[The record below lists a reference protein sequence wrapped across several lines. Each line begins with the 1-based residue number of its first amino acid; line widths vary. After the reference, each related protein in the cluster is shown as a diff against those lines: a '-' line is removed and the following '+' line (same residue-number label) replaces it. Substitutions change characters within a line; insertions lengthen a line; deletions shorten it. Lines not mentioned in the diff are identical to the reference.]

1 MLGTEHVLTVRGQTG
16 LAMFPSLGGGML
28 ASSPPLP
35 NPGRQL
41 RGGGSCEAKI
51 SFGGWRGWGLLKG
64 RNELGQR
71 WGVGPPNPQGLWESG
86 QRWSV

>member
-1 MLGTEHVLTVRGQTG
+1 MLGTEHVLAGGGGGKAG
-16 LAMFPSLGGGML
+16 LSMFLSRGGGML

-41 RGGGSCEAKI
+41 SGGGSCEAKI

-71 WGVGPPNPQGLWESG
+71 WGVGS
-86 QRWSV
+86 

>member
-1 MLGTEHVLTVRGQTG
+1 ML
-16 LAMFPSLGGGML
+16 L

-41 RGGGSCEAKI
+41 NGGGSCEAKI

-64 RNELGQR
+64 RNELGQV
-71 WGVGPPNPQGLWESG
+71 WGVGSWILWAYG
-86 QRWSV
+86 KVGRG